1 MNKRIAEFI
10 FLLVF
15 ITPTCV
21 LAGPTIIRDNRI
33 HDLAMTPVLGRGYSI
48 ATNSF
53 QSSCMKDIKMTEPSY
68 DFDYTF
74 DSIETDSSTTS
85 SNTLGLGVDLGH
97 LAFQGKL
104 NTKFTSVNGSTLYYH
119 HIKVEINMHT
129 YYASVDE
136 SASALSEAAKSLLL
150 NRDIPGFFH
159 SCGSFYVRSLG
170 RDAKFVSIFTYMDES
185 DTKDRSFELQL
196 ELAIKGFGSDVLKSV
211 TGSAGAEAALESQVK
226 SSFTSMSRKKK
237 LTITTKAWG
246 LGKNQNATLIA
257 YDLDSYKAAIKDAFV
272 SMQNPM
278 TGRVSTMEV
287 VPWVENAEFQN
298 LIRLEDDASAGGDGG
313 AEAGTGGGDKTLLF
327 EKKHNLNLNAEFLS
341 QIDRTNRNMMDI
353 YYKAMI
359 CRQTID
365 SKWKRDNKFL
375 PEVSGAFVQN
385 NKNENTI
392 TLEHLYTHLTD
403 AKIDTLLSAENEFLY
418 GLDGKTGARECMKQ
432 MMKEGIYK
440 KSWKDIEPC
449 KHLQKKFVTT
459 VNEIIDDYCM
469 PKLSKTTK

>member
-1 MNKRIAEFI
+1 MIRRIAEFI

-15 ITPTCV
+15 VIPITV
-21 LAGPTIIRDNRI
+21 FAGPTIIRDNRI

-74 DSIETDSSTTS
+74 DSIETDSSSTTS
-85 SNTLGLGVDLGH
+85 NTFGLGVDLGH

-104 NTKFTSVNGSTLYYH
+104 NTKYTSVNGTTLYYH

-136 SASALSEAAKSLLL
+136 SASALSDAAKTLLL
-150 NRDIPGFFH
+150 NRDIPGFFQG
-159 SCGSFYVRSLG
+159 CGSYYVRSLG

-185 DTKDRSFELQL
+185 QTKDTSFELQL
-196 ELAIKGFGSDVLKSV
+196 ELAIKGFGGGILKSIAGV
-211 TGSAGAEAALESQVK
+211 DESAGLESQITN
-226 SSFTSMSRKKK
+226 SFTSMSRKKK

-246 LGKNQNATLIA
+246 LGKNKNATLIA
-257 YDLDSYKAAIKDAFV
+257 YDLDSYKAAIKDAFI
-272 SMQNPM
+272 SMQDPM

-298 LIRLEDDASAGGDGG
+298 LIRLEDDVNQAGG
-313 AEAGTGGGDKTLLF
+313 EKLLLF
-327 EKKHNLNLNAEFLS
+327 EKKNNLNINAEFLS

-365 SKWKRDNKFL
+365 SRWKRDNKFL
-375 PEVSGAFVQN
+375 PEVSGALVQN

-392 TLEHLYTHLTD
+392 TLEDLYNQLSDDKLNALLT
-403 AKIDTLLSAENEFLY
+403 AENEFLY
-418 GLDGKTGARECMKQ
+418 GLDGKNGARECMNQ
-432 MMKEGIYK
+432 MMREGIHK
-440 KSWKDIEPC
+440 KSWKEIDAC
-449 KHLQKKFVTT
+449 KRMGKNLITN

-469 PKLSKTTK
+469 PKLSKSSK

>member
-1 MNKRIAEFI
+1 MIKRIAEFI

-15 ITPTCV
+15 LIPV
-21 LAGPTIIRDNRI
+21 FSFAGPTIIRDNRI

-74 DSIETDSSTTS
+74 DSIETDSSTTTN
-85 SNTLGLGVDLGH
+85 NTFGLGVDLGH

-104 NTKFTSVNGSTLYYH
+104 NTKYTSVEGNTLYYH

-129 YYASVDE
+129 YYASLDE
-136 SASALSEAAKSLLL
+136 SASALSDAAKTLLL
-150 NRDIPGFFH
+150 NRDIPGFFQG
-159 SCGSFYVRSLG
+159 CGSYYVRSLG

-185 DTKDRSFELQL
+185 QTRDKTFELQL
-196 ELAIKGFGSDVLKSV
+196 ELALKGFGGGILKSI
-211 TGSAGAEAALESQVK
+211 TGGESAGLESQIT

-246 LGKNQNATLIA
+246 LGKNKNATLIA

-272 SMQNPM
+272 SMQDPM

-298 LIRLEDDASAGGDGG
+298 LIRLEEDTNTASGG
-313 AEAGTGGGDKTLLF
+313 KTLLF

-365 SKWKRDNKFL
+365 SRWKRDNKFL
-375 PEVSGAFVQN
+375 PEVSGASVQN
-385 NKNENTI
+385 NKNESTI
-392 TLEHLYTHLTD
+392 TLEDLYSHLSD
-403 AKIDTLLSAENEFLY
+403 EKINSLLVAENDFLY
-418 GLDGKTGARECMKQ
+418 GFDGKSGARECMNQ
-432 MMKEGIYK
+432 MMLEGMYK
-440 KSWKDIEPC
+440 KSWKEIEIC
-449 KHLQKKFVTT
+449 RQLQKKLVNT
-459 VNEIIDDYCM
+459 VSEIIDDYCM
-469 PKLSKTTK
+469 PKLSKSPK

>member
-1 MNKRIAEFI
+1 MIKRIAETI
-10 FLLVF
+10 IILILLSPSYL
-15 ITPTCV
+15 T
-21 LAGPTIIRDNRI
+21 AGPTIIRDNRI

-74 DSIETDSSTTS
+74 DSIETDSSSTS
-85 SNTLGLGVDLGH
+85 STTFGLGVDLGH

-104 NTKFTSVNGSTLYYH
+104 NTKYTNVEGVTLYYH

-136 SASALSEAAKSLLL
+136 SATALSDAAKTLLL
-150 NRDIPGFFH
+150 NRDIPGFFQG
-159 SCGSFYVRSLG
+159 CGSYYVRSIG

-185 DTKDRSFELQL
+185 QTKDRSFELQL
-196 ELAIKGFGSDVLKSV
+196 ELAIKGFGSGILKSV
-211 TGSAGAEAALESQVK
+211 TGSTEQAGLESQF
-226 SSFTSMSRKKK
+226 SNSFTSMSRKKK

-246 LGKNQNATLIA
+246 LGKNKNATLIA

-272 SMQNPM
+272 SMQDPM

-298 LIRLEDDASAGGDGG
+298 LIRLEEGTDTASG
-313 AEAGTGGGDKTLLF
+313 EKTLLF

-341 QIDRTNRNMMDI
+341 QIDRANRNMMDT

-375 PEVSGAFVQN
+375 PEVNGAYVQN

-392 TLEHLYTHLTD
+392 TLEELYRELSD
-403 AKIDTLLSAENEFLY
+403 DKINSLLVAENEFLY
-418 GLDGKTGARECMKQ
+418 GADGKSGARECMNQ
-432 MMKEGIYK
+432 MMIEGIYK
-440 KSWKDIEPC
+440 KSWKEINAC
-449 KHLQKKFVTT
+449 KQLGKILVPS

-469 PKLSKTTK
+469 PKLSKSSK

>member
-1 MNKRIAEFI
+1 MKKTAEFI
-10 FLLVF
+10 FLLIFV
-15 ITPTCV
+15 IPV
-21 LAGPTIIRDNRI
+21 SLSAGPTIIRDNRI

-74 DSIETDSSTTS
+74 DSIETDSSSTTN
-85 SNTLGLGVDLGH
+85 NTFGLGVDLGH

-104 NTKFTSVNGSTLYYH
+104 NTRYTSVNGATLYYH

-136 SASALSEAAKSLLL
+136 SASTLSDAAKTLLL
-150 NRDIPGFFH
+150 NRDIPGFFQG
-159 SCGSFYVRSLG
+159 CGSYYVRSLG
-170 RDAKFVSIFTYMDES
+170 RDAKFVSLFTYMDES
-185 DTKDRSFELQL
+185 DKKDKSFELQL
-196 ELAIKGFGSDVLKSV
+196 ELAIKGFGSGILKNI
-211 TGSAGAEAALESQVK
+211 AGAGENAELESQI
-226 SSFTSMSRKKK
+226 SNSFTSMSRKKK

-246 LGKNQNATLIA
+246 LGKNKNATLIA

-272 SMQNPM
+272 SMQDPM

-298 LIRLEDDASAGGDGG
+298 LIRLEEDTDKTSG
-313 AEAGTGGGDKTLLF
+313 EKTLLF
-327 EKKHNLNLNAEFLS
+327 EKKHTLNLNAEFLS

-365 SKWKRDNKFL
+365 SRWKRDNQFI
-375 PEVSGAFVQN
+375 PEVTGASVQN

-392 TLEHLYTHLTD
+392 TLEDLYSHLSD
-403 AKIDTLLSAENEFLY
+403 DKINSLLIAENEFLY
-418 GLDGKTGARECMKQ
+418 GVDGKSGARECMNK
-432 MMKEGIYK
+432 MMEVGIFK
-440 KSWKDIEPC
+440 KTWMEIDPC
-449 KHLQKKFVTT
+449 KELQKKFITN

-469 PKLSKTTK
+469 PKLSKTSK

>member
-1 MNKRIAEFI
+1 MIRKITDLI

-15 ITPTCV
+15 V
-21 LAGPTIIRDNRI
+21 LPVGLYAGPTIIRDNRI

-74 DSIETDSSTTS
+74 DSIETDSSSTTS
-85 SNTLGLGVDLGH
+85 NTFGLGVDLGH

-104 NTKFTSVNGSTLYYH
+104 DTKYTSVEGATLYYH

-136 SASALSEAAKSLLL
+136 SSSALSDAAKTLLL
-150 NRDIPGFFH
+150 NRDIPGFFQG
-159 SCGSFYVRSLG
+159 CGSYYVRSLG
-170 RDAKFVSIFTYMDES
+170 RDAKFVSLFTYMDES
-185 DTKDRSFELQL
+185 KTRDRTFELQL
-196 ELAIKGFGSDVLKSV
+196 ELAIKGFGSGILK
-211 TGSAGAEAALESQVK
+211 TIAGAGENAALESQITN
-226 SSFTSMSRKKK
+226 SFTSMSRKKK

-246 LGKNQNATLIA
+246 LGKNKNATLIA

-272 SMQNPM
+272 SMQDPM

-298 LIRLEDDASAGGDGG
+298 LIRLEEDTSGEGG
-313 AEAGTGGGDKTLLF
+313 EKKLLF

-359 CRQTID
+359 CRQTIE
-365 SKWKRDNKFL
+365 SRWKRDNKFL
-375 PEVSGAFVQN
+375 PEVNGASVQN

-392 TLEHLYTHLTD
+392 TLEALYGELSD
-403 AKIDTLLSAENEFLY
+403 DKINALLVAENDFLY
-418 GLDGKTGARECMKQ
+418 GVDGKSGARECMNQ
-432 MMKEGIYK
+432 MMIEGIHK
-440 KSWKDIEPC
+440 KSWKEIDAC
-449 KHLQKKFVTT
+449 KLLKPKLVTS

-469 PKLSKTTK
+469 PKLSKPSR

>member
-1 MNKRIAEFI
+1 MRKKDAGLI
-10 FLLVF
+10 LLL
-15 ITPTCV
+15 I
-21 LAGPTIIRDNRI
+21 LLIQGGLSAGPTIIRDNRI

-74 DSIETDSSTTS
+74 DSIETDSSSTTG
-85 SNTLGLGVDLGH
+85 NTFGLGVDLGH

-104 NTKFTSVNGSTLYYH
+104 NTKYTNVEGMTLYYH

-136 SASALSEAAKSLLL
+136 SESTLSDAAKTLLL
-150 NRDIPGFFH
+150 NRDIPGFFQG
-159 SCGSFYVRSLG
+159 CGSYYVRSLG
-170 RDAKFVSIFTYMDES
+170 RDAKFVSVFTYMDES
-185 DTKDRSFELQL
+185 QTRDRSFELQL
-196 ELAIKGFGSDVLKSV
+196 ELAIKGFGSGILKSI
-211 TGSAGAEAALESQVK
+211 AGVGENAALESQI
-226 SSFTSMSRKKK
+226 SNSFTSMSRKKK

-246 LGKNQNATLIA
+246 LGKNKNATLIA

-272 SMQNPM
+272 SMQDPM

-298 LIRLEDDASAGGDGG
+298 LIRLEEDTGSTAAGG
-313 AEAGTGGGDKTLLF
+313 TGEKKLLF

-365 SKWKRDNKFL
+365 SRWKRDNKFL
-375 PEVSGAFVQN
+375 PEVSGASVQN

-392 TLEHLYTHLTD
+392 TLEELYGELSD
-403 AKIDTLLSAENEFLY
+403 DRINSLLIAENEFLY
-418 GLDGKTGARECMKQ
+418 GPDGKSGARECMNQ
-432 MMKEGIYK
+432 MMIEGIYK
-440 KSWKDIEPC
+440 KSWKEIDSC
-449 KHLQKKFVTT
+449 RQVQKKLTTT

-469 PKLSKTTK
+469 PKLSKSSKQ

>member
-1 MNKRIAEFI
+1 MSGVSMIKRIAESVLILFLFI
-10 FLLVF
+10 PVY
-15 ITPTCV
+15 V
-21 LAGPTIIRDNRI
+21 DAGPTVIRDNRI

-74 DSIETDSSTTS
+74 DSIETDSSSTK
-85 SNTLGLGVDLGH
+85 SNTFGLGVDVGH

-104 NTKFTSVNGSTLYYH
+104 ATKYTSVDNKTLYYH

-136 SASALSEAAKSLLL
+136 SASALSDAAKTLVL

-159 SCGSFYVRSLG
+159 SCGSYYVRSLG
-170 RDAKFVSIFTYMDES
+170 RNAKFVSIFTYMDES
-185 DTKDRSFELQL
+185 NKQDKTFELQL
-196 ELAIKGFGSDVLKSV
+196 ELAIKGFGSGLIKQVA
-211 TGSAGAEAALESQVK
+211 GSSLGAGLESQIK
-226 SSFTSMSRKKK
+226 NSFTSQARKKK

-246 LGKNQNATLIA
+246 LGKNKNATLIA

-272 SMQNPM
+272 SMQDPN
-278 TGRVSTMEV
+278 TGRVSTMEI

-298 LIRLEDDASAGGDGG
+298 LIRLEEDVDAK
-313 AEAGTGGGDKTLLF
+313 GGGKLLLF
-327 EKKHNLNLNAEFLS
+327 EKKHNLNLNAEFLA

-365 SKWKRDNKFL
+365 SRWKRDNKFL
-375 PEVSGAFVQN
+375 PEVTGALVQN

-392 TLEHLYTHLTD
+392 SLEELYLQLTD
-403 AKIDTLLSAENEFLY
+403 EKINSLLTAEDEFMY
-418 GLDGKTGARECMKQ
+418 GLDRKSGARECMNQ
-432 MMKEGIYK
+432 MMEEGIYK
-440 KSWKDIEPC
+440 KNWKEIDAC
-449 KHLQKKFVTT
+449 RKLRKKLVTN

-469 PKLSKTTK
+469 PKLSKLSK

>member
-1 MNKRIAEFI
+1 MFPAG
-10 FLLVF
+10 LY
-15 ITPTCV
+15 
-21 LAGPTIIRDNRI
+21 AGPTIIRDNRI

-74 DSIETDSSTTS
+74 DSIETDSSSTTS
-85 SNTLGLGVDLGH
+85 NTFGLGVDLGH

-104 NTKFTSVNGSTLYYH
+104 DTKYTSVEGATLYYH

-136 SASALSEAAKSLLL
+136 SASALSDAAKTLLL
-150 NRDIPGFFH
+150 NRDIPGFFQG
-159 SCGSFYVRSLG
+159 CGSYYVRSLG
-170 RDAKFVSIFTYMDES
+170 RDAKFVSLFTYMDENK
-185 DTKDRSFELQL
+185 TRDRSFELQL
-196 ELAIKGFGSDVLKSV
+196 ELAIKGFGSGILK
-211 TGSAGAEAALESQVK
+211 TIAGVGENAALESQI
-226 SSFTSMSRKKK
+226 SNSFTSMSRKKK

-246 LGKNQNATLIA
+246 LGKNKNATLIA
-257 YDLDSYKAAIKDAFV
+257 YDLDSYKAAIKDAFI
-272 SMQNPM
+272 SMQDPM

-298 LIRLEDDASAGGDGG
+298 LIRLEEDTSGEGG
-313 AEAGTGGGDKTLLF
+313 EKKLLF

-359 CRQTID
+359 CRQTIE
-365 SKWKRDNKFL
+365 SRWKRDNKFL
-375 PEVSGAFVQN
+375 PEVNGASVQN

-392 TLEHLYTHLTD
+392 TLEELYAELSD
-403 AKIDTLLSAENEFLY
+403 DRINALLIAENDFLY
-418 GLDGKTGARECMKQ
+418 GADGKSGARECMNQ
-432 MMKEGIYK
+432 MMIEGIHK
-440 KSWKDIEPC
+440 KSWKEIDAC
-449 KHLQKKFVTT
+449 KLLKPKLIYT

-469 PKLSKTTK
+469 PKLSKSSR